1 MPQLPLTEIE
11 KRAERVDLKGWW
23 SEDENVGSQLGHAQ
37 LEISS
42 RHPGVHRKEVV
53 IYMDL
58 DSAERCSLKIQQN
71 LKS

>member
-1 MPQLPLTEIE
+1 MMPQSPLTETE

-37 LEISS
+37 FEISG
-42 RHPGVHRKEVV
+42 RHPGVHRKEAV

-58 DSAERCSLKIQQN
+58 GFS
-71 LKS
+71 